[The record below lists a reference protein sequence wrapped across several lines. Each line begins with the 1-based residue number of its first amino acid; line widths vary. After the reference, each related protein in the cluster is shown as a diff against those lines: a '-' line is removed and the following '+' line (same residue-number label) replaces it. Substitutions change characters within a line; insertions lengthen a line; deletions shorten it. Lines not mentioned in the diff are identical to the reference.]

1 MGDRPLD
8 ERLRSS
14 LMAFQR
20 NEITEHLVYKRLSES
35 SGNRNKE
42 VLEKICEDEL
52 RHYGI
57 WKKYTKVD
65 VRPYRLK
72 ILFYVVVVRL
82 LSLTFAIKIM
92 EKRENSAQDSYR
104 RIADRFDET
113 ASVIEEE
120 ERHEDEL
127 IALID
132 EDKLNYIGSMILGLN
147 DALVELTGT
156 LAGLSF
162 AFQKTR
168 LIGVA
173 GLITGI
179 AAALSMMSSEYLA
192 KKSDGGDKSP
202 FKASMYTGVAYTIA
216 VALLVTPFFVFHV
229 YYTAMLSSIAAAVVV
244 VLFFTYFIS
253 VTKDLP
259 FWSRFLEMS
268 AISLGVAG
276 LSFLIGYGLRV
287 FLHVNT

>member
-14 LMAFQR
+14 LIAFQR
-20 NEITEHLVYKRLSES
+20 NEITEHLIYKRLSER

-42 VLEKICEDEL
+42 VLGKICEDEL

-92 EKRENSAQDSYR
+92 EKGESGAQDSYR

-120 ERHEDEL
+120 ERHENDL

-162 AFQKTR
+162 AFQNTR

-173 GLITGI
+173 GLITGV

-202 FKASMYTGVAYTIA
+202 FKASMYTGVAYAIA
-216 VALLVTPFFVFHV
+216 VALLVTPFFAFHV
-229 YYTAMLSSIAAAVVV
+229 YYTAMLSSIVAAVVV
-244 VLFFTYFIS
+244 ILFFTYFIS
-253 VTKDLP
+253 VTRDLP
-259 FWSRFLEMS
+259 FWGRFMEMS

-287 FLHVNT
+287 FLHVDA